1 MSTAGLIKLP
11 DGEYTVQWFNPRT
24 GGELMQGSLE
34 KISGGKSS
42 TGTPPADDGKDWVCL
57 IKHFRQPVY

>member
-24 GGELMQGSLE
+24 GGELMHGSLE

-42 TGTPPADDGKDWVCL
+42 TGTP
-57 IKHFRQPVY
+57 